1 MDFCLFISECFILI
15 RESLVRSDM
24 DSQLRKDFERVE
36 RSTKCLMGE
45 IRHLKSHV
53 NTLVNILKLR
63 DQELTSLRRQL
74 GEAHEEYNT
83 MEEAFQASLTQ
94 LGEDLKSQTNLCH
107 RLQVDKKELEELHI
121 NMIQGMKEDH
131 ANMIRELRDGEG
143 DNYVLTDMEI
153 EDWEAEANPQEL
165 RDGEGEP
172 FPNEDMDTETEE
184 QGEEE
189 VVVMVEEAGGVQVGA
204 NPQEWRGLLFE
215 RFGSSFQERERDEN
229 RSLTK
234 KRKLEELG
242 WRPFLKETF
251 PGKVACCGQEFFRA
265 AALQHHITKAHK
277 DEWSSKKR

>member
-1 MDFCLFISECFILI
+1 
-15 RESLVRSDM
+15 M

-74 GEAHEEYNT
+74 GVAHEEYNT

-107 RLQVDKKELEELHI
+107 RLQVEKQELEELHM
-121 NMIQGMKEDH
+121 NMIRDMKEDH
-131 ANMIRELRDGEG
+131 ANMIRELRDGENGEG

-165 RDGEGEP
+165 SRDGEGEP

-184 QGEEE
+184 QGEDEE
-189 VVVMVEEAGGVQVGA
+189 EEAVEEAGGVRAGV
-204 NPQEWRGLLFE
+204 NLQEWQGLLFE
-215 RFGSSFQERERDEN
+215 RFGSSFQERKRDDN
-229 RSLTK
+229 RLLTK

-242 WRPFLKETF
+242 WRPFIKETF

-265 AALQHHITKAHK
+265 AALQHHITKAHR